1 MSKKIILITVSCI
14 FFLGMVQGAASAACR
29 DDCYS
34 SCCGDDTVCNEPVMV
49 NCLSDC
55 IKGCDGDKITETSA
69 EVKSSNNLNVQICQ
83 ANNRREVRACTYPK
97 REVQATREC
106 LADAK
111 QHFDGCMRDIGQ

>member
-1 MSKKIILITVSCI
+1 MRKKIFLITVSCI
-14 FFLGMVQGAASAACR
+14 CFMVMLQGAASATCR

-55 IKGCDGDKITETSA
+55 IKGCDGDKIPETSA
-69 EVKSSNNLNVQICQ
+69 TVKSSDNLNVQICQ
-83 ANNRREVRACTYPK
+83 ANNRREVRACNYPK

-106 LADAK
+106 LGDAK
-111 QHFDGCMRDIGQ
+111 QNFDDCMQAIGK